1 MGHIEEEHVDEVV
14 RQVVLAVNPVR
25 DLPVP
30 PPRATSAELRARA
43 EARHAG
49 RPATKPHTVERL
61 PGPIPTRFTWRAM
74 RPSRWVLPAAVG
86 ATVAAVA
93 ALGAVGGGLVTS
105 GGAADETPVAG
116 QSPPMVPASAPAGTP
131 SPLALPAAGD
141 PPAART
147 HLVAL
152 AKAVGRAPAAPEVG
166 AYTYV
171 HVQTWTA
178 GRSRGARPISRDERL
193 WWAADRSGRT
203 ETTALSQPPPAPVP
217 AAAGASTSDTTI
229 TTYEPGK
236 VSVVVDSP
244 STQAPV
250 LAFQLADRHPL
261 KEGPRGMLRAVA
273 DLYRSHHLDPVQRAA
288 ALQVLADTDGID
300 YQGTVVDR
308 SGRSGVAVSVDS
320 DGGTTRD
327 VAVFDPGAGRLLSYE
342 RVALVGAATS
352 PSRSP
357 ALVAYVLYLN
367 SGRAEA
373 AGAVP

>member
-14 RQVVLAVNPVR
+14 RQIVLAANPVR

-43 EARHAG
+43 DARHAG
-49 RPATKPHTVERL
+49 RRTAKLRTVKRL
-61 PGPIPTRFTWRAM
+61 PGPIPTGFMWRTM
-74 RPSRWVLPAAVG
+74 RSSRWALPITVG
-86 ATVAAVA
+86 TTVAAVA
-93 ALGAVGGGLVTS
+93 VLGAVGGGLLTS
-105 GGAADETPVAG
+105 GGSVEET
-116 QSPPMVPASAPAGTP
+116 PMVPASAPASNPGTP
-131 SPLALPAAGD
+131 SPLALATEGRPS
-141 PPAART
+141 AARPQ
-147 HLVAL
+147 LAAL
-152 AKAVGRAPAAPEVG
+152 AKAAGRAPAAPAVG

-193 WWAADRSGRT
+193 WWAADRSGRA
-203 ETTALSQPPPAPVP
+203 ETTALPQPPPVP
-217 AAAGASTSDTTI
+217 LPAASTSDTTI

-236 VSVVVDSP
+236 VSVVVDAP
-244 STQAPV
+244 SAQAPL

-261 KEGPRGMLRAVA
+261 KEGPRGVLRAVA
-273 DLYRSHHLDPVQRAA
+273 DLYRSHHLDPAQRAA

-300 YQGTVVDR
+300 YRGTVVDR

-320 DGGTTRD
+320 DGGATRD
-327 VAVFDPGAGRLLSYE
+327 VAIFDPGAGRLLSYE

-352 PSRSP
+352 PSRAP

-367 SGRAEA
+367 SGRTET

>member
-14 RQVVLAVNPVR
+14 RQVVLAANPVR

-49 RPATKPHTVERL
+49 RPATRL
-61 PGPIPTRFTWRAM
+61 RVWATRS
-74 RPSRWVLPAAVG
+74 SRWALPAAVG
-86 ATVAAVA
+86 TTVAAVA
-93 ALGAVGGGLVTS
+93 VLGAAGAGLVTA
-105 GGAADETPVAG
+105 GGTGHETPAG
-116 QSPPMVPASAPAGTP
+116 GSPPPMVPASAPADTP
-131 SPLALPAAGD
+131 SPLAMSTAGN
-141 PPAART
+141 PPAARP
-147 HLVAL
+147 HLAAL
-152 AKAVGRAPAAPEVG
+152 AKVAGRAPAAPGAG

-193 WWAADRSGRT
+193 WWAADRSGRA
-203 ETTALSQPPPAPVP
+203 ETTALSQPPSVPVP
-217 AAAGASTSDTTI
+217 AAPGASASDTTT

-244 STQAPV
+244 SAQAPL

-261 KEGPRGMLRAVA
+261 KEGPRGVLRAVA
-273 DLYRSHHLDPVQRAA
+273 DLYRSHHLDPAQRAA
-288 ALQVLADTDGID
+288 ALQVLADTDGVD
-300 YQGTVVDR
+300 YRGTVVDR

-327 VAVFDPGAGRLLSYE
+327 VAIFDPGAGRLLSYE

-367 SGRAEA
+367 SGRTET
-373 AGAVP
+373 AGATP

>member
-14 RQVVLAVNPVR
+14 RQVVLAANPVR

-43 EARHAG
+43 DARHAG
-49 RPATKPHTVERL
+49 RPPTKLR
-61 PGPIPTRFTWRAM
+61 IWAM
-74 RPSRWVLPAAVG
+74 RSSRWALPTAVG
-86 ATVAAVA
+86 TTVAAVA
-93 ALGAVGGGLVTS
+93 VLGAVGGGLLTS
-105 GGAADETPVAG
+105 GEAVEEA
-116 QSPPMVPASAPAGTP
+116 PPMVPASAPAGNPGTP
-131 SPLALPAAGD
+131 SPLALSTAGR
-141 PPAART
+141 PPAARS
-147 HLVAL
+147 HLAAL
-152 AKAVGRAPAAPEVG
+152 AKAAGRAPATPAVG

-178 GRSRGARPISRDERL
+178 GRSRGARSISRDERL
-193 WWAADRSGRT
+193 WWAADRSGRAEIT
-203 ETTALSQPPPAPVP
+203 VLPQPPPVP
-217 AAAGASTSDTTI
+217 LPAASTSDTAI

-236 VSVVVDSP
+236 VSVVVDAP
-244 STQAPV
+244 SAQAPL

-261 KEGPRGMLRAVA
+261 KEGPRGVLRAVA
-273 DLYRSHHLDPVQRAA
+273 DLYRSHHLDPAQRAA

-300 YQGTVVDR
+300 YRGTVVDR

-367 SGRAEA
+367 SGRTEA
-373 AGAVP
+373 AGATP